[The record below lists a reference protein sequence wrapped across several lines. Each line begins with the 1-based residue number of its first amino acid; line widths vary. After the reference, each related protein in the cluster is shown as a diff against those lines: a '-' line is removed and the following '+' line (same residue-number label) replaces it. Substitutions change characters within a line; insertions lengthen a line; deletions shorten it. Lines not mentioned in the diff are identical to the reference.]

1 MNIKDDIMKYVEFIK
16 KTLTRWGRG
25 GYIETVWAERGA
37 GRSYNT
43 LMSNLSKTLNNSGEM
58 WVYLDIEF
66 IKNLEKDGGEV
77 GTSRQYWLK
86 GGRA

>member
-37 GRSYNT
+37 GGMYN
-43 LMSNLSKTLNNSGEM
+43 MSNLSKTLNK
-58 WVYLDIEF
+58 V
-66 IKNLEKDGGEV
+66 GEV
-77 GTSRQYWLK
+77 WAHPRDTH
-86 GGRA
+86 

>member
-1 MNIKDDIMKYVEFIK
+1 M
-16 KTLTRWGRG
+16 WGRG

-77 GTSRQYWLK
+77 GTSRHYWLK